1 MTIKKIIRGVLIVVS
16 FLCAT
21 AGALWIL
28 GSVGEFETNPEA
40 TTAWF
45 FHNIG
50 RAVLLFIPGGVTI
63 LLEDVL
69 ED

>member
-1 MTIKKIIRGVLIVVS
+1 MTIKKIIRGVLIAVS
-16 FLCAT
+16 VLCTT
-21 AGALWIL
+21 AGALLIL

-50 RAVLLFIPGGVTI
+50 RAALLFIPGAITI